1 MGYVSL
7 DDDGISL
14 PTAKS
19 WLSILITTE
28 LVYLL
33 EPYMT
38 SELKRLTHIPK
49 IIFMNTGLACFLAG
63 WTSREELQNSSNAG
77 HYLENFIV
85 SEIIKSYNSK
95 SKKIG
100 QGGII
105 YFYDDLIKLDENNYI
120 IPISSVIN
128 PR

>member
-14 PTAKS
+14 SPAKS

-49 IIFMNTGLACFLAG
+49 IIFMDTGLACFLAG

-105 YFYDDLIKLDENNYI
+105 CFYDDLIKLDENNYI

>member
-14 PTAKS
+14 SPAKS
-19 WLSILITTE
+19 WLSILITTG

-38 SELKRLTHIPK
+38 SELKRLTHTPK
-49 IIFMNTGLACFLAG
+49 IIFMDTGLACFLAG

-105 YFYDDLIKLDENNYI
+105 CFYDDLIKLDENNYI

>member
-14 PTAKS
+14 SPAKS
-19 WLSILITTE
+19 WLSILITTG